1 MFSEAFVCSRGGADR
16 HPRGRPQSLWR
27 ETPWMENPY
36 LLDGTPPHPV
46 MTASGNHCSGWY
58 GSYWNAFLLKDIFIW
73 KCFLALVES
82 TWWLLLAFFPQNFGM
97 LWEMELRHFMNTS
110 CVMVTLKPFML

>member
-1 MFSEAFVCSRGGADR
+1 MFSEAFVCSRGARQTAPG
-16 HPRGRPQSLWR
+16 
-27 ETPWMENPY
+27 ETPIPLEGDP
-36 LLDGTPPHPV
+36 LDGEPLPPGWNPPHPV

-82 TWWLLLAFFPQNFGM
+82 TWWLLLAFFPQNFGR
-97 LWEMELRHFMNTS
+97 LWGMKLRHCMNTS